1 MSDTQAQAL
10 ESARIVDQNPA
21 TGIAPEDMFIMDSIA
36 SGTRAIS
43 YKALCDAM
51 AVTLGIAT
59 IKDTADGAMQ
69 KSEYDKNHSGAVDN
83 AEILDNHS
91 EEVINGK

>member
-10 ESARIVDQNPA
+10 ESVRIVDQNPA
-21 TGIAPEDMFIMDSIA
+21 TGIAPEDMFIIDSIA

-43 YKALCDAM
+43 YKALCDAI

-59 IKDTADGAMQ
+59 IKDTADGMQ

>member
-43 YKALCDAM
+43 YKALCDAI

-59 IKDTADGAMQ
+59 IKDTADGAVQ
-69 KSEYDKNHSGAVDN
+69 KSDDKNHSGAVDN
-83 AEILDNHS
+83 AERLDNHS
-91 EEVINGK
+91 EEVINGE

>member
-36 SGTRAIS
+36 NGTRAIS
-43 YKALCDAM
+43 YKTLCDAI

>member
-43 YKALCDAM
+43 
-51 AVTLGIAT
+51 
-59 IKDTADGAMQ
+59 
-69 KSEYDKNHSGAVDN
+69 
-83 AEILDNHS
+83 
-91 EEVINGK
+91 

>member
-10 ESARIVDQNPA
+10 ELARIVDQNPA
-21 TGIAPEDMFIMDSIA
+21 TGIAPEDMFIMDSVA

-43 YKALCDAM
+43 YKALCDAI

-59 IKDTADGAMQ
+59 IKDGAMQ

>member
-43 YKALCDAM
+43 YKALCDA
-51 AVTLGIAT
+51 IAT

-69 KSEYDKNHSGAVDN
+69 KSEYDKNHSGTQ
-83 AEILDNHS
+83 
-91 EEVINGK
+91 KY

>member
-10 ESARIVDQNPA
+10 EPARIVDQNPA

-43 YKALCDAM
+43 YKALCDAI

-59 IKDTADGAMQ
+59 IKDTADGAVQ
-69 KSEYDKNHSGAVDN
+69 KNEYDKNHSGAVDN

>member
-1 MSDTQAQAL
+1 M
-10 ESARIVDQNPA
+10 
-21 TGIAPEDMFIMDSIA
+21 
-36 SGTRAIS
+36 
-43 YKALCDAM
+43 CDAI

>member
-43 YKALCDAM
+43 YKALCDAI

-69 KSEYDKNHSGAVDN
+69 KSEYDKNQ
-83 AEILDNHS
+83 ILDNHS
-91 EEVINGK
+91 EEVTHGK

>member
-1 MSDTQAQAL
+1 MMTNT
-10 ESARIVDQNPA
+10 ERC
-21 TGIAPEDMFIMDSIA
+21 
-36 SGTRAIS
+36 TRN
-43 YKALCDAM
+43 KALCDAI

>member
-43 YKALCDAM
+43 YKALCDAI

-59 IKDTADGAMQ
+59 IKDT
-69 KSEYDKNHSGAVDN
+69 DKNHSGAVDN

>member
-10 ESARIVDQNPA
+10 EPARIVDQNPA

-43 YKALCDAM
+43 YKALSDAI

-59 IKDTADGAMQ
+59 IKDTADGAVQ